1 MSERSPHPG
10 IEHRGP
16 SLVPL
21 RGAGQGPK
29 PVDLHAV
36 RAYGDTLDDGQMMLS
51 FALPVPFGDEAK
63 EAGRELARK
72 LGLQEPQVYHAHDL
86 GEGFT
91 YLTIYA
97 RCPIAVDFT
106 KISVP
111 KLAARKLDR
120 AEVETLWASHF
131 DRKLRIL
138 GACTGDDA
146 HTVGID
152 AILNVK
158 GYHGEKGLEA
168 YKCFEVKN
176 LGAQVSNDALLAAA
190 RDFGADAILV
200 SQVVTQK
207 DCHRSNL
214 AALIDL
220 AEAEGQRAGII
231 YVCGGP
237 RLSHPIALELGFDAG
252 FGAGTT
258 PNEVAGF
265 VVQSLVTALPRT

>member
-1 MSERSPHPG
+1 MSKHSPL
-10 IEHRGP
+10 EHRGP
-16 SLVPL
+16 SLVAL
-21 RGAGQGPK
+21 RGAGKGPR

-63 EAGRELARK
+63 EAGRELCRK
-72 LGLQEPQVYHAHDL
+72 MGLLEPQVYHAHDL

-97 RCPIAVDFT
+97 RCPLSIDFT

-111 KLAARKLDR
+111 KLDAQRLDKAGVEAFWAEHFTRKI
-120 AEVETLWASHF
+120 
-131 DRKLRIL
+131 RIL

-152 AILNVK
+152 AILNIK

-168 YKCFEVKN
+168 YKCFEVTN
-176 LGAQVSNDALLAAA
+176 LGAQVSNDALLLAA
-190 RDFGADAILV
+190 REFEADAILV

-220 AEAEGQRAGII
+220 AEAEGLRAGIA

-237 RLSHPIALELGFDAG
+237 RLSHAIALELGFDAG

-258 PNEVAGF
+258 PTEVASY
-265 VVQSLVTALPRT
+265 VVQALARER

>member
-1 MSERSPHPG
+1 MSAHKPPLPG
-10 IEHRGP
+10 ASLP
-16 SLVPL
+16 SS
-21 RGAGQGPK
+21 
-29 PVDLHAV
+29 VDMRAV
-36 RAYGDTLDDGQMMLS
+36 RAYGDTLNDGQVMLS
-51 FALPVPFGDEAK
+51 FSLPVPYGEEAK
-63 EAGRELARK
+63 EAGRQLVRQM
-72 LGLQEPQVYHAHDL
+72 GLQEPQVYHAHDL

-91 YLTIYA
+91 WLLIYA
-97 RCPIAVDFT
+97 KSPFAVDFT
-106 KISVP
+106 QIRVP
-111 KLAARKLDR
+111 KVTGTKLDK
-120 AEVETLWASHF
+120 AACEALWQQHGPG
-131 DRKLRIL
+131 RRWRVL

-176 LGAQVSNDALLAAA
+176 LGAQVQNERLLQVA
-190 RDFGADAILV
+190 RDWQADAILV

-220 AEAEGQRAGII
+220 AEADEERAERLFLA
-231 YVCGGP
+231 GGP

-252 FGAGTT
+252 FGAGTM
-258 PNEVAGF
+258 PSDVASYL
-265 VVQSLVTALPRT
+265 VQALVGRSQE